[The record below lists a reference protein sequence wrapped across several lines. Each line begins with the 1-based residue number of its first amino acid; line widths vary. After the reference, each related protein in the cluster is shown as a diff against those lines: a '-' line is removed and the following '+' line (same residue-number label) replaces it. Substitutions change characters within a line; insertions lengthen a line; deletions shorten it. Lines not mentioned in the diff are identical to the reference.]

1 VKKDLIEADLTG
13 DDLIETDLTAKVE
26 WSTEYQLHHKDER
39 CSFDR
44 REGSD
49 RRKNAGRSITVPN
62 MRKNDR
68 RIDCERRKV
77 RLIITG
83 RAMDV

>member
-13 DDLIETDLTAKVE
+13 TDLIETDLTAKVE
-26 WSTEYQLHHKDER
+26 WSTEYQLHHQDER
-39 CSFDR
+39 RSFDR

-49 RRKNAGRSITVPN
+49 RRQHAGRRITVPD
-62 MRKNDR
+62 MRNNDR
-68 RIDCERRKV
+68 RMVSERRKV